1 MARRKESGAGD
12 PQKYVDGENV
22 PDIYGDDVSDEEV
35 DVTGGVDV
43 GGLIAV
49 GVDGVAAVLGTGVG
63 GFDLH
68 AEETVSGFDD
78 EVVAV
83 ALAPGFGDAEAEA
96 GCLVQKSGFGDL
108 AATLGGEIGHRI
120 CHCHRAKQ
128 KARADGPRLFFLISI
143 SISSE

>member
-1 MARRKESGAGD
+1 M
-12 PQKYVDGENV
+12 DGENV
-22 PDIYGDDVSDEEV
+22 PDIYGDDVGDQEV
-35 DVTGGVDV
+35 DVAGSVDV

-83 ALAPGFGDAEAEA
+83 AFAPGFGDAEAEA

-108 AATLGGEIGHRI
+108 AATLGGEIGHCL
-120 CHCHRAKQ
+120 CHYYCHRAKQ
-128 KARADGPRLFFLISI
+128 KARADGPRLYFLVSI